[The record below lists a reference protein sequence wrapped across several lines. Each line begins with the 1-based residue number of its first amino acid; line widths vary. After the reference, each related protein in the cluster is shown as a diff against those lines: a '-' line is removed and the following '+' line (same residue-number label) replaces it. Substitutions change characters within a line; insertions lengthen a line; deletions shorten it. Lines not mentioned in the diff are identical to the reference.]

1 MRYVSRMT
9 TDPILNGLANK
20 RAEILRDIT
29 IAKDSIAMLE
39 ADLASIEGAIRVF
52 DPDVTLRDSVK
63 RVPALHAAPEGQMA
77 RHIFT
82 CLRQADKPLKT
93 IEVTEFVMQARGID
107 PRDKRMRQN
116 MVDRTYAALGR
127 LKKAG
132 QVRQTDD
139 KGHRRFWVMV
149 GDPLAVT

>member
-1 MRYVSRMT
+1 
-9 TDPILNGLANK
+9 
-20 RAEILRDIT
+20 
-29 IAKDSIAMLE
+29 
-39 ADLASIEGAIRVF
+39 
-52 DPDVTLRDSVK
+52 
-63 RVPALHAAPEGQMA
+63 MA

-82 CLRQADKPLKT
+82 SLRQADRPLKT

-132 QVRQTDD
+132 QIQQTDD
-139 KGHRRFWVMV
+139 KGHRRFWVMT
-149 GDPLAVT
+149 PSSCTMERL